1 MNLNGMDIWTDSLV
15 MLYNLSGV
23 VKFDPESGKQFK
35 APSSTLT
42 YTQYF
47 ANALIAE
54 AELDS
59 KVVAIHAAM
68 GSGTG
73 LNYFQKHFPQR
84 TFDVGIAEQHAV
96 TFAAGL
102 ATEGIIPFCAIYSS
116 FLQRGYDQVG
126 VSSTLKKSEALN
138 SFVSN
143 DNTREPKCTFL
154 LLIILSLSNCNC
166 ILVGGLDILVGIPRE

>member
-84 TFDVGIAEQHAV
+84 TFDVGIA
-96 TFAAGL
+96 GL